1 MRPYLKAEM
10 VYGLRVL
17 LYIVQNANSGQLS
30 KKEAG
35 KKLGDVKYAGD
46 LMGNHLFAVTVLRGL
61 IVNRQLLKEPVVA
74 LTLCNAV
81 RKKLFHGDKEMSN
94 DRIRTAVGRASDNL
108 GFSLL
113 IGEHALCESIRG
125 EKAGNDAF
133 HKDQDFLWISEGKG
147 SDGMITEIRRGRRA
161 IYRTEE
167 SDRRDYD
174 SLDHDDSTMI
184 KHRWWLPKP
193 DRTDCLVHFVKECI
207 STGSDPMEVLYSS
220 KKGKESASE
229 EEKIMLWKK
238 YVTKASNKIDTSK
251 LPIELRS
258 IHLVQASK
266 ASKKKGTSKASRQID
281 ATKLPIELRSIH
293 KKASKAELA
302 RTPVAHKESGEGTS
316 NVVTNV
322 EKDHGRKRKARSSAN
337 DNMHGTIEGTIVK
350 LIDLETMAKTLWRE
364 HYGVSMPNIKPFG
377 DSYKSIGTVWTMSVD
392 QEQPVYTTTEYPP
405 SILDECM
412 ISLPDEGEEESTV
425 VEQQRFAFKTQF
437 HAKMALY
444 WWIICTIP
452 TVPSR
457 IKWAKEI
464 LGEHTSAVLYTTR
477 SPMWTILSKGHEG
490 SITVEYNG
498 RKCDLV

>member
-1 MRPYLKAEM
+1 M
-10 VYGLRVL
+10 
-17 LYIVQNANSGQLS
+17 
-30 KKEAG
+30 
-35 KKLGDVKYAGD
+35 
-46 LMGNHLFAVTVLRGL
+46 
-61 IVNRQLLKEPVVA
+61 
-74 LTLCNAV
+74 
-81 RKKLFHGDKEMSN
+81 
-94 DRIRTAVGRASDNL
+94 
-108 GFSLL
+108 
-113 IGEHALCESIRG
+113 
-125 EKAGNDAF
+125 
-133 HKDQDFLWISEGKG
+133 
-147 SDGMITEIRRGRRA
+147 
-161 IYRTEE
+161 
-167 SDRRDYD
+167 
-174 SLDHDDSTMI
+174 
-184 KHRWWLPKP
+184 
-193 DRTDCLVHFVKECI
+193 
-207 STGSDPMEVLYSS
+207 
-220 KKGKESASE
+220 
-229 EEKIMLWKK
+229 
-238 YVTKASNKIDTSK
+238 
-251 LPIELRS
+251 
-258 IHLVQASK
+258 
-266 ASKKKGTSKASRQID
+266 
-281 ATKLPIELRSIH
+281 
-293 KKASKAELA
+293 A

-364 HYGVSMPNIKPFG
+364 HYGVSMPDIKPFG

-457 IKWAKEI
+457 IKWANEI